1 MIDEKF
7 LRQQLEQEAC
17 DAFDR
22 IQSTIKMNKE
32 IHFSIEKCLDR
43 IEFFDEFARIP
54 ELGDETEYGI
64 SNEVVLYTL
73 KATLAFGD
81 EGMKILLDH
90 ASRWQSLPTE
100 FAKRLT
106 GIVESLHA
114 AYEVEKMM
122 NELPTKSKICV

>member
-1 MIDEKF
+1 MTDEKF
-7 LRQQLEQEAC
+7 LRQELEQEAC

-22 IQSTIKMNKE
+22 SQSTIEMNKE
-32 IHFSIEKCLDR
+32 IHFSIEKCLER
-43 IEFFDEFARIP
+43 ITIFDEFARVF
-54 ELGDETEYGI
+54 EFGEETEFGI

-81 EGMKILLDH
+81 EGMEILLDH
-90 ASRWQSLPTE
+90 ASRWRSFPTE